1 MPASPTS
8 STGSSPD
15 PSPDD
20 TPAPAGTTA
29 GTSATG
35 SSPGGAPPAREEV
48 TRFDVTRLYLTSFFG
63 LAMIVTFTG
72 ILLVM
77 LGVLIVPDSA
87 RWLAVPG
94 AVLLVAGFVLAVTGQ
109 LAVGGKRACLL
120 LTNEGWLARPM
131 LGRSRRGTWQG
142 VEQVRFG
149 ADGELLLQRADGTGV
164 ALATRHLSGT
174 RTEFAD
180 AVKQRLDAANGYRTL
195 EQAEADADRD

>member
-15 PSPDD
+15 SSPDD
-20 TPAPAGTTA
+20 T
-29 GTSATG
+29 
-35 SSPGGAPPAREEV
+35 SSSGGREAV
-48 TRFDVTRLYLTSFFG
+48 TRFGVTRLYLTSFFG

-72 ILLVM
+72 TLLVM

-94 AVLLVAGFVLAVTGQ
+94 VVLLLAGLVLAVTGQ
-109 LAVGGKRACLL
+109 LAVGGRRACLL
-120 LTNEGWLARPM
+120 LTDEGWVARPM
-131 LGRSRRGTWQG
+131 LGRSRKGTWQG

-164 ALATRHLSGT
+164 ALATRHLAGS
-174 RTEFAD
+174 RSEFAD